1 VAAVTPIMKLLVAAE
16 TFMGKA
22 VAQSIAITFKAP
34 PPMPRKPDTTPAE
47 NITNAPSHHRTP

>member
-1 VAAVTPIMKLLVAAE
+1 MKLLVAVE
-16 TFMGKA
+16 TIMGKA
-22 VAQSIAITFKAP
+22 MAQSIASTFKAP